1 MLSSLFKILAVTCE
15 VMIVFIHPTA
25 WKLDTNLS
33 IIMYLTDSPYFS
45 LPDDLPVEG
54 ETLSHLITENLFI
67 KLLNGSYQITFSPI
81 AAAIVSK
88 SAFTPCH
95 LILDLIFFN

>member
-1 MLSSLFKILAVTCE
+1 
-15 VMIVFIHPTA
+15 
-25 WKLDTNLS
+25 
-33 IIMYLTDSPYFS
+33 MYLTDSPYFS

-67 KLLNGSYQITFSPI
+67 KWRNGSYQITFSPI

-95 LILDLIFFN
+95 LILYLI